1 MNWAVKNKTT
11 VNLLRTVEVVFHRP
25 NVSYDL
31 LLSVMLNVGRVAVAK
46 LLGVNLRHD
55 LNFSQHVE
63 SSVVTCNQR
72 QGSDISAI
80 DSVCKAIVLN
90 KILYA
95 LPVFCGYLTEGQ
107 KHMLQRVL
115 HRASRRG
122 FSPYYYDLEI
132 LAEKAHLFHHSCR
145 KGHCLNHLYAVK
157 LRPLVPCG

>member
-1 MNWAVKNKTT
+1 MNWAVENKTT

-72 QGSDISAI
+72 LFVSTTL
-80 DSVCKAIVLN
+80 KN
-90 KILYA
+90 KVVTYLQLILYA
-95 LPVFCGYLTEGQ
+95 KLLFLTKFC
-107 KHMLQRVL
+107 MLCQ
-115 HRASRRG
+115 
-122 FSPYYYDLEI
+122 FSVDT
-132 LAEKAHLFHHSCR
+132 
-145 KGHCLNHLYAVK
+145 
-157 LRPLVPCG
+157 